1 MYLFVSVC
9 SYDEV
14 SAHLCICVIA
24 ANFLSPPR
32 RWPSFANTAIGN
44 QLFQWFTLLHKSS
57 HQFGL
62 VLTSCSIHAAGKK
75 VFWYP
80 TPFWWDPRKL
90 TQAKLFNRPTSR
102 RDICQNVYISRL
114 WTIILYPK
122 SVTRNIL
129 HFRTKQSKICRSNI
143 DLLPEDSWTRSKL
156 SNKLKT
162 SEWL

>member
-1 MYLFVSVC
+1 MIYFCIFYLQVYMYLFVSVC

-24 ANFLSPPR
+24 ENFLSPPR

-62 VLTSCSIHAAGKK
+62 VLTSCSIHGWQK

-90 TQAKLFNRPTSR
+90 TQAKYSSSKKKQKWPSNRPTN
-102 RDICQNVYISRL
+102 CE
-114 WTIILYPK
+114 ILCLIEI
-122 SVTRNIL
+122 R
-129 HFRTKQSKICRSNI
+129 
-143 DLLPEDSWTRSKL
+143 
-156 SNKLKT
+156 
-162 SEWL
+162 

>member
-1 MYLFVSVC
+1 MANLPIPCYNTFVLYCFIIITRSDIFLHILFTSIHVSVC
-9 SYDEV
+9 SYDEA

-90 TQAKLFNRPTSR
+90 TQAKYSYSEKTKLSNRPTN
-102 RDICQNVYISRL
+102 CE
-114 WTIILYPK
+114 ILCLIEI
-122 SVTRNIL
+122 R
-129 HFRTKQSKICRSNI
+129 
-143 DLLPEDSWTRSKL
+143 
-156 SNKLKT
+156 
-162 SEWL
+162 